1 MSCNFRFLVS
11 RQQNNQSLYFNST
24 YLSRRRSLSCLSC
37 LTSSAEEWNKA
48 LWKLSPESPKGVW
61 SLRVPWR
68 ASTSSFKRVPFL
80 WIMSSRFHS
89 SSSVSSVSLVP
100 GTNEKHFIIR
110 DHQLTINSHD
120 VWSKYVKIERFEW
133 GNRKQILK
141 NKEERGFQFFRCLL
155 KVAGFKKGEY
165 VMYWRLTNG
174 VPKLLC

>member
-1 MSCNFRFLVS
+1 MNYNFRVLVL
-11 RQQNNQSLYFNST
+11 RQPNNQSLDLNST

-100 GTNEKHFIIR
+100 GTKETHFIIK
-110 DHQLTINSHD
+110 DHKLAIKSHD
-120 VWSKYVKIERFEW
+120 AWRKYVKIERFEW
-133 GNRKQILK
+133 GNRKQILE
-141 NKEERGFQFFRCLL
+141 NKDQRRVSVFSLFIESCWVWAKPTLSNLL
-155 KVAGFKKGEY
+155 SRDSGDF
-165 VMYWRLTNG
+165 
-174 VPKLLC
+174 